1 MLSAVIFDMD
11 GVLVDSHPVHE
22 KAWRCLLESLGR
34 SITDQELE
42 FVHDGRKRE
51 DILRHFFG
59 ELPEAELRQYG
70 AIKARFFAE
79 FAGEIQLVK
88 GVREFVAALREAGVR
103 LGVASSASRDRAE
116 QILEQFEL
124 RRYFGAVVTGDDVAK
139 GKPDPAV
146 YLAACERLQA
156 DPGSSLVVE
165 DAVSGVQGA
174 LAAGMRCMGIADSP
188 RAQLLYEAGAG
199 FVVSNFEGLT
209 VESVSEKFAARW
221 LPSTGLRGTEI
232 QQAFPSR

>member
-22 KAWRCLLESLGR
+22 RAWRRLLESLGR
-34 SITDQELE
+34 TMTDQERE
-42 FVHDGRKRE
+42 FVHDGRKRD

-59 ELPEAELRQYG
+59 PLPEAELRGYG

-79 FAGEIQLVK
+79 FAGEMQLVK
-88 GVREFVAALREAGVR
+88 GVHEFVSALCAAGVP
-103 LGVASSASRDRAE
+103 LAVASSASRDRAE
-116 QILEQFEL
+116 HILEQFEL
-124 RRYFGAVVTGDDVAK
+124 RRCFTAVVTGDDVAN

-146 YLAACERLQA
+146 YQAACGRLQA
-156 DPGSSLVVE
+156 DPSASLVVE

-174 LAAGMRCMGIADSP
+174 LAAGMHCLGIADSS
-188 RAQLLYEAGAG
+188 RAHLLYEAGARY
-199 FVVSNFEGLT
+199 VVPNFEGLT
-209 VESVSEKFAARW
+209 VEAVSEKFATRW
-221 LPSTGLRGTEI
+221 LPATGSRGPEI